1 MASHA
6 SLGQSLRSS
15 ISISASTWASSSG
28 LSVALRRSRIRS
40 PALGRISATV
50 LDSPTASAATSAL
63 AGLPRYQAARR
74 PSRSSHSLASVV
86 FPYPAGAT
94 SRMIRAPLSSS
105 MRVSRGRS
113 MIRRRL
119 APTAGVA
126 SCTAIP
132 PSHTV
137 TRFPPICEELPV
149 PAARAAGTGPSVPG
163 SGPGSEAFQERVF
176 AREQSEGDW
185 NLPAS
190 CDTELLAQ
198 DVTVRL
204 GRPR

>member
-1 MASHA
+1 M
-6 SLGQSLRSS
+6 
-15 ISISASTWASSSG
+15 
-28 LSVALRRSRIRS
+28 
-40 PALGRISATV
+40 
-50 LDSPTASAATSAL
+50 
-63 AGLPRYQAARR
+63 
-74 PSRSSHSLASVV
+74 
-86 FPYPAGAT
+86 
-94 SRMIRAPLSSS
+94 M
-105 MRVSRGRS
+105 
-113 MIRRRL
+113 RRRL

-176 AREQSEGDW
+176 AREQAEGDW
-185 NLPAS
+185 NLSAS
-190 CDTELLAQ
+190 SDTELLAQ

-204 GRPR
+204 GRPRRDAQTLANLLVREPCGDQLDYLSLPLGQLWRDACQDLVHADDANNGTPR